1 MLLVISKYS
10 LCVLVVPLHSM
21 IISHLFLTL
30 IYELNLR
37 STFEPIMNKFKPQV
51 FFFSFITYGKT
62 FTFCYSDISRINF
75 SLVSALWLISLLFA
89 LAKSSFLLLLVDYS
103 SFNLI
108 YHRPF
113 ALFSS
118 YLKYYSLLFSLR
130 FIF

>member
-62 FTFCYSDISRINF
+62 YLHFVIQI
-75 SLVSALWLISLLFA
+75 LVELISL
-89 LAKSSFLLLLVDYS
+89 
-103 SFNLI
+103 
-108 YHRPF
+108 
-113 ALFSS
+113 
-118 YLKYYSLLFSLR
+118 
-130 FIF
+130 